1 MPIPTKP
8 TLVVPIAL
16 GVVVT
21 GAYVTLRLAGARR
34 CALTTTVV
42 LTGSSG
48 AVGRH
53 LVAALERSRWRLR
66 LFDRVPFPG
75 PTDPTDEVVVAELED
90 EAALRAALGGADAVV
105 HLAGL
110 STTAYAWSDYQRVNV
125 DGTRRVLE
133 AALAA
138 GCSRVVLASSH
149 HVTGRTPLSASTRL
163 AEDDP
168 FRPDTDYGASKA
180 AAETLGRLY
189 HDRHGL
195 EVVCLRIGSF
205 RERPTEWR
213 HRWSWL
219 SPGDLTRVV
228 EASLDAPSPGFVV
241 VWAVSANRDAITSS
255 AGAEAIGY
263 RPLDD
268 AADYGVDGLSG
279 SDLGRL
285 YVGGDFCAEG
295 VDGPATT
302 R

>member
-1 MPIPTKP
+1 M
-8 TLVVPIAL
+8 L
-16 GVVVT
+16 
-21 GAYVTLRLAGARR
+21 
-34 CALTTTVV
+34 

-48 AVGRH
+48 SVGRH
-53 LVAALERSRWRLR
+53 LVGSLDRSRWRLR
-66 LFDRVPFPG
+66 LFDRVPFAGATAP
-75 PTDPTDEVVVAELED
+75 DDEIVEGALED
-90 EAALRAALGGADAVV
+90 ESALARAHDGVGAVV

-110 STTAYAWSDYQRVNV
+110 ATPGYAWADYQAVNV

-133 AALAA
+133 AARAA
-138 GCSRVVLASSH
+138 NCRRVVLASSH
-149 HVTGRTPLSASTRL
+149 HVLGRTPLTASTRL
-163 AEDDP
+163 GETDP
-168 FRPDTDYGASKA
+168 VRPDTYYGASKA

-205 RERPTEWR
+205 RERPSEER
-213 HRWSWL
+213 HLWSWL

-228 EASLDAPSPGFVV
+228 EAALAAPAVGFVV
-241 VWAVSANRDAITSS
+241 VWAVSANRAAITAT

-268 AADYGVDGLSG
+268 ASAYASDGLVASE
-279 SDLGRL
+279 LGRL

>member
-1 MPIPTKP
+1 MA
-8 TLVVPIAL
+8 TLDRA
-16 GVVVT
+16 
-21 GAYVTLRLAGARR
+21 
-34 CALTTTVV
+34 
-42 LTGSSG
+42 
-48 AVGRH
+48 
-53 LVAALERSRWRLR
+53 RWRLR
-66 LFDRVPFPG
+66 LFDRVPFPEA
-75 PTDPTDEVVVAELED
+75 TDPADEVVEAALED
-90 EAALRAALGGADAVV
+90 EAALAEACRGARAVV

-110 STTAYAWSDYQRVNV
+110 SRPGYAWSDYQAVNV

-133 AALAA
+133 AALAS
-138 GCSRVVLASSH
+138 GCPRVVLASSH
-149 HVTGRTPLSASTRL
+149 HVAGRTPLSATTGL

-168 FRPDTDYGASKA
+168 FRPDTYYGASKA

-228 EASLDAPSPGFVV
+228 EAALLAPDPGFAV
-241 VWAVSANRDAITSS
+241 VWAVSANRAAITSS

-263 RPLDD
+263 RPLYD
-268 AADYGVDGLSG
+268 ASTYDEASLGGG
-279 SDLGRL
+279 ELGRL
-285 YVGGDFCAEG
+285 YVGGEFCAEG

>member
-1 MPIPTKP
+1 M
-8 TLVVPIAL
+8 
-16 GVVVT
+16 
-21 GAYVTLRLAGARR
+21 
-34 CALTTTVV
+34 TTTVL

-48 AVGRH
+48 AVGGR
-53 LVAALERSRWRLR
+53 LVASLDRARWRLR

-75 PTDPTDEVVVAELED
+75 SPAPADEVVEGALED
-90 EAALRAALGGADAVV
+90 EAALAAALRGTSAVV

-110 STTAYAWSDYQRVNV
+110 STPGYAWSDYQRVNV

-133 AALAA
+133 AALGA
-138 GCSRVVLASSH
+138 GCARVVLASSH
-149 HVTGRTPLSASTRL
+149 HVLGRTPLTATTRL

-168 FRPDTDYGASKA
+168 LRPDTYYGASKA
-180 AAETLGRLY
+180 AAETLARLY

-205 RERPTEWR
+205 RERPSEWR

-228 EASLDAPSPGFVV
+228 EAALSAPAPGFAV
-241 VWAVSANRDAITSS
+241 VWAVSANRDAITST

-268 AADYGVDGLSG
+268 AARYDDAGLG
-279 SDLGRL
+279 GGEIGRL